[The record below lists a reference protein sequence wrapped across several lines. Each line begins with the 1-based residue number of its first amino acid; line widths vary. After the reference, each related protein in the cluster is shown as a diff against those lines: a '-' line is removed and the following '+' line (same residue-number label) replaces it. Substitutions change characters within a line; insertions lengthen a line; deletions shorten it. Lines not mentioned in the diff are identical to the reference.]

1 MFGTQALT
9 PGSQLGNGKVVYKG
23 KLQGTRE
30 EYALSSEEGP
40 AGSQKKEQGYLE
52 KVLNKVQQKRQGGG
66 RKSSDSAVDK
76 AIEKAQELG
85 LTDKLAQLQRELGEK
100 KRPEDIPDQIR
111 KLAELRDAGAITDEE
126 FEEKKKDLLQRM

>member
-1 MFGTQALT
+1 M
-9 PGSQLGNGKVVYKG
+9 
-23 KLQGTRE
+23 
-30 EYALSSEEGP
+30 SSEEGP

-85 LTDKLAQLQRELGEK
+85 LTDKLAQMQRELGEK
-100 KRPEDIPDQIR
+100 RRSEDVPDQIR